1 MQFFSTEYQIEP
13 FVYTSLEEF
22 RVNGPFLYAIT
33 SGNDNIILFK
43 GQIIN
48 SEAAI

>member
-1 MQFFSTEYQIEP
+1 MQFFSTEYQIEL
-13 FVYTSLEEF
+13 FVYPSLEEF

-48 SEAAI
+48 SEAVV